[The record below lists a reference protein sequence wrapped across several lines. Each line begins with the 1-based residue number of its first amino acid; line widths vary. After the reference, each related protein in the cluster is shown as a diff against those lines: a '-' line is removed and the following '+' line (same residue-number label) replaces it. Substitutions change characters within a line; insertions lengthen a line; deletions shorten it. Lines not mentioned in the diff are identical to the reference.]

1 MFKKLKESISVIF
14 EKDPAAKNIVEVLLC
29 YPGLH
34 ALWFHR
40 IAGWFYR
47 HNRFTIARIISEI
60 SRHITGIEIHPGAR
74 IGKRFFIDH
83 GMGVVIGETA
93 EIGDDVLIY
102 QGVVLGGTSLSKGKR
117 HPTIGNNV
125 TIGTGA
131 AVLGPIKI
139 GDNSRIGAGSVVIT
153 DVPVN
158 STAVGI
164 PARVGVGFSAK
175 DIEMLEHGKLPDP
188 VADAIRFIVKE
199 QEKLEERL
207 KKVESLEGITAE
219 IDKYLEKKKKEIE
232 QEFFASDEKFSD
244 GSGI

>member
-1 MFKKLKESISVIF
+1 MFSRLKEDISVIF

-34 ALWFHR
+34 ALWFYR
-40 IAGWFYR
+40 AANWFYR
-47 HNRFTIARIISEI
+47 HKRFTIARIISQI
-60 SRHITGIEIHPGAR
+60 ARHFTGIEIHPGAK
-74 IGKRFFIDH
+74 IGKKFFIDH

-93 EIGDDVLIY
+93 EIGEGVLIY
-102 QGVVLGGTSLSKGKR
+102 QGVVLGGTSLAKGKR
-117 HPTIGNNV
+117 HPTLGNNV
-125 TIGTGA
+125 VIGTGA

-139 GDNSRIGAGSVVIT
+139 GDNSRIGAGSVVVSEI
-153 DVPVN
+153 PPN

-164 PARVGVGFSAK
+164 PARVGVGFSQK

-188 VADAIRFIVKE
+188 VADAIRFMVRE
-199 QEKLEERL
+199 QAKLEGRL
-207 KKVESLEGITAE
+207 KKVETLEGITSE

-232 QEFFASDEKFSD
+232 EEFFTPEEKFSQ